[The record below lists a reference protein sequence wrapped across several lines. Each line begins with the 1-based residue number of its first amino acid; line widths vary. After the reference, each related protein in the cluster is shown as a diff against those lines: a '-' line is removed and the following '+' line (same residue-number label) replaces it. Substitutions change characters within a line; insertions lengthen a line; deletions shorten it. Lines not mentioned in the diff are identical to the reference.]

1 MCGIVGI
8 LDLSGAMVQPD
19 KVIAMTEAIR
29 HRGPDHSATFVC
41 GPIGLGYVR
50 LSILDISNAGNQP
63 MEDCSG
69 QYVTV
74 YNGEVYNF
82 PALRREL
89 ELDGIRF
96 HSQTDTEVVANL
108 FARYGVA
115 GVQKL
120 NGMFAFAVWSK
131 HDSELWLFRDPIG
144 VKPLYYRV
152 AAQRLTFASEIKA
165 ILTADGRGLEIN
177 SRGLLNYL
185 TFGHAVAPVTIFDSV
200 YKLLPGQYLRVKNG
214 SVRVARYFDFPV
226 PGRGQG
232 NTRAEAEWI
241 EEGTDILRRAV
252 KRQMIAD
259 VPVGVFLS
267 GGIDSSLLTALMAEH
282 TSRPQTFTVGFPGRE
297 TYDETK
303 HARSVARRF
312 GTKHHE
318 VSVRTDDLIAA
329 IDSLVYHYD
338 EPFADAAAL
347 PVYLISKLARAHVK
361 VALSGEGGDEMFGGY
376 RRYSAERFA
385 QAYQKMPGFLRSLA
399 IRAATPFSRAR
410 RVNRIV
416 RTLSIRDPAVR
427 YAGWLQVFTRDSLAW
442 LLAEKLREPL
452 EDFDAA
458 SIYRSLFQCCQGAD
472 TLGRLFYADAQS
484 WMPDTYLEK
493 VDKASMAV
501 SLEVRVPLLDLEV
514 IQFASTLP
522 GRFRIRGLT
531 TKYLLRRIA
540 SSFLPA
546 EITQRP
552 KHGLSVPTDPWFRG
566 RLEGFVR
573 DILFARMTIERGFFR
588 PQGVSDLLQQHTS
601 GRENCETQIWIL
613 LIFELWMR
621 RFMDSKPGVQERIP
635 AQDRKNGYTHWCTDL
650 VVRGC

>member
-8 LDLSGAMVQPD
+8 LDLSGAMVPPD
-19 KVIAMTEAIR
+19 RVIAMTEAIR
-29 HRGPDHSATFVC
+29 HRGPDHSATFVD

-50 LSILDISNAGNQP
+50 LSILDLSDAGNQP

-69 QYVTV
+69 QYVIV

-96 HSQTDTEVVANL
+96 RSQTDTEVVANL
-108 FARYGVA
+108 FARSGVA

-131 HDSELWLFRDPIG
+131 RNSELWLFRDPIG

-152 AAQRLTFASEIKA
+152 AAQQLTFASEIKA
-165 ILTADGRGLEIN
+165 LLAADGRGLEIN
-177 SRGLLNYL
+177 PTGLLNYL
-185 TFGHAVAPVTIFDSV
+185 TFGHAVAPVTIFNRV
-200 YKLLPGQYLRVKNG
+200 YKLPPGHYLRVKNG
-214 SVRVARYFDFPV
+214 SVRVAKYFDFPL
-226 PGRGQG
+226 PGRGVG
-232 NTRAEAEWI
+232 RKRSEADWI
-241 EEGTDILRRAV
+241 EEGTDVLRQAV
-252 KRQMIAD
+252 RRQMIAD

-282 TSRPQTFTVGFPGRE
+282 TNRLQTFTVVFPDRG
-297 TYDETK
+297 TYDESK
-303 HARSVARRF
+303 HARSVAHRF
-312 GTKHHE
+312 GTDHHE
-318 VSVRTDDLIAA
+318 VTVRTDDLIAA

-347 PVYLISKLARAHVK
+347 PVYLISRLARAHVK

-385 QAYQKMPGFLRSLA
+385 HAYQKMPAVLRSLA
-399 IRAATPFSRAR
+399 IRAATQFGRAR
-410 RVNRIV
+410 RVNRIA

-427 YAGWLQVFTRDSLAW
+427 YAGWLQVFNRDSLAW

-452 EDFDAA
+452 EDYDAA
-458 SIYRSLFQCCQGAD
+458 GIYRSLFQCCQGAD

-522 GRFRIRGLT
+522 GRLRIRGLT

-540 SSFLPA
+540 SRFLPA

-566 RLEGFVR
+566 KLEGFVR
-573 DILFARMTIERGFFR
+573 EILFDRRTMERGFFR
-588 PQGVSDLLQQHTS
+588 PQGVSDLLHRHTS

-621 RFMDSKPGVQERIP
+621 RFMDSRPEVQECRP
-635 AQDRKNGYTHWCTDL
+635 AQDRENGCTDWCAESA
-650 VVRGC
+650 VRRC